1 MAKRELVGI
10 IGRGGSIDAEWEPA
24 INKSHRMLFPWP
36 EFHLDSLLRDLSR
49 LRHKKTRFFLAT
61 AFVLAALAITAM
73 ATFLFGST
81 AGLIFA
87 LAVGASTAL
96 FGLVAGLCTAAAAV
110 LAVDFFYIPPSF
122 AFNMD
127 SSTLRIALALTAISV
142 FTHLIE
148 RQTQGTIRS
157 KTKALLG
164 ARVYGELDGIENGDA
179 YGWAFNADEPASP
192 VLVTLSVDDRPVAQV
207 AAVHYRA
214 DVENIMNCSGKHGF
228 FVDIGEQ
235 ASEEKEA
242 LVDVRLLDG
251 SSLKNSP
258 RKLRV
263 QPRVPSQA
271 PTVLFMHIPKT
282 AGTAFREA
290 IAANYRRSEI
300 AYLYP
305 TPPGFLVTD
314 VRALPLEQR
323 RSFRVVIGH
332 FQYGMHAAIPRRYC
346 YVTIVRE
353 PSRRILSHYAFLREA
368 EPAGLAEGQRTLN
381 LVEFLEQKSNV
392 NFDNALVRFFAGV
405 PEHRF
410 PFGSLDRE
418 IYERAVH
425 HLRTAFTFVG
435 HQENSANAYGWLQ
448 NRFGWHAKPAL
459 DHINATLVSA
469 SAPDRSEVRKAIEHF
484 NRWDLMFYQE
494 ILRLF
499 PYDYS
504 G

>member
-1 MAKRELVGI
+1 M
-10 IGRGGSIDAEWEPA
+10 S
-24 INKSHRMLFPWP
+24 FPWP
-36 EFHLDSLLRDLSR
+36 EFHVDSVRRNLLRF
-49 LRHKKTRFFLAT
+49 RHKRSRFFLAT

-87 LAVGASTAL
+87 LAVAASTAL
-96 FGLVAGLCTAAAAV
+96 LGLVAGLCTAAIAV
-110 LAVDFFYIPPSF
+110 LVIDFFYIPPSF

-127 SSTLRIALALTAISV
+127 SSTLRIAIAMAAISLS
-142 FTHLIE
+142 THLIE
-148 RQTQGTIRS
+148 RRIEGPIRS
-157 KTKALLG
+157 KTKALFG
-164 ARVYGELDGIENGDA
+164 DGVYGELDGLENGEA
-179 YGWAFNADEPASP
+179 YGWAFDANQPASP
-192 VLVTLSVDDRPVAQV
+192 VLVTVSVDDRPVAQV

-214 DVENIMNCSGKHGF
+214 DVEKVMDCSGKHGF
-228 FVDIGEQ
+228 FVDISDQ
-235 ASEEKEA
+235 VSQEKEVLVNVR
-242 LVDVRLLDG
+242 LVDGR
-251 SSLKNSP
+251 SLKNSP
-258 RKLRV
+258 RVLRV

-282 AGTAFREA
+282 AGSAFREA

-323 RSFRVVIGH
+323 RDFRVVIGH
-332 FQYGMHAAIPRRYC
+332 FQYGIHGAIPRRYC
-346 YVTIVRE
+346 YITIVRE
-353 PSRRILSHYAFLREA
+353 PSCRILSHYAFLRQA
-368 EPAGLAEGQRTLN
+368 EPARLAEGQRILS
-381 LVEFLEQKSNV
+381 LVEFLEQRSNV
-392 NFDNALVRFFAGV
+392 NFDNALVRSFAGV

-410 PFGSLDRE
+410 PFGSIDRE

-435 HQENSANAYGWLQ
+435 HQEYSANAYKWLQ
-448 NRFGWHAKPAL
+448 NRFAWYAKPELEHVNVSLA
-459 DHINATLVSA
+459 NASTSA
-469 SAPDRSEVRKAIEHF
+469 GSEVRKAIEHF
-484 NRWDLMFYQE
+484 NRWDLIFYKE
-494 ILRLF
+494 LVRLF